1 MSVSSLGSASE
12 PEASVV
18 QSVTAEPAVA
28 ADLHVV
34 ADTTSRRRGYEPALL
49 VGAGLLAAAV
59 VAFVAGAGTS
69 PWVCAAAWPL
79 ATAVSAAAGRWRG
92 SAAARARSD
101 LRRAGVLG
109 SLVCLTAVAGVV
121 PLPQARWSVAAVAAG
136 LAATLAVRVAQPRRT
151 AARRVVLVGAQQ
163 DVEAYSADARGTGV
177 VVAGCHIVDA
187 GSALAVP
194 AVVGVPT
201 TTSLETLADLV
212 ADVRADS
219 VVVLPGRAVDS
230 DVVRRLAWALEDSRV
245 TVGVMTPVSSVS
257 PHRVRTTRL
266 GDRAVVE
273 LAPVGASTLEARVK
287 GLIDRFV
294 AALLVLA
301 VAPLLL
307 ALIVAVRLD
316 SRGGGLFVQTRV
328 GRHGKTFRMFK
339 LRTMYVDAESM
350 KQALLEDNESDGVLF
365 KIRRDPRVTRVGYW
379 LRRSS
384 LDELPQLLNVLRG
397 DMSLVGPRPA
407 LPSEVAAYDDVARRR
422 LVVKPGITGLW
433 QVSGRADLLWEES
446 LRLDIYYTEN
456 WRLLDDL
463 GIAARTVGAVTLA
476 RGAY

>member
-1 MSVSSLGSASE
+1 
-12 PEASVV
+12 
-18 QSVTAEPAVA
+18 
-28 ADLHVV
+28 
-34 ADTTSRRRGYEPALL
+34 
-49 VGAGLLAAAV
+49 
-59 VAFVAGAGTS
+59 
-69 PWVCAAAWPL
+69 
-79 ATAVSAAAGRWRG
+79 
-92 SAAARARSD
+92 
-101 LRRAGVLG
+101 
-109 SLVCLTAVAGVV
+109 
-121 PLPQARWSVAAVAAG
+121 
-136 LAATLAVRVAQPRRT
+136 
-151 AARRVVLVGAQQ
+151 VLVGAQQ

-212 ADVRADS
+212 AEVGADT
-219 VVVLPGRAVDS
+219 VVVLPGRAVDT
-230 DVVRRLAWALEDSRV
+230 DVVRRLAWALEDSSV
-245 TVGVMTPVSSVS
+245 TVGVITPVSSVS

-273 LAPVGASTLEARVK
+273 LAPVGASALEERVK

-328 GRHGKTFRMFK
+328 GRHGKTFRMYK
-339 LRTMYVDAESM
+339 LRTMFVDAESM

>member
-1 MSVSSLGSASE
+1 MSVTSLGSTSE

-18 QSVTAEPAVA
+18 ESVVA
-28 ADLHVV
+28 DHAPQADLHVV
-34 ADTTSRRRGYEPALL
+34 TDSRPRARGYWPVLAL
-49 VGAGLLAAAV
+49 GAGLLSAAV
-59 VAFVAGAGTS
+59 VAFGAAAGPV
-69 PWVCAAAWPL
+69 PWICAAVWPL
-79 ATAVSAAAGRWRG
+79 MSAVSAAASRWQ
-92 SAAARARSD
+92 APTVARTRSD
-101 LRRAGVLG
+101 LRLAAALG
-109 SLVCLTAVAGVV
+109 FVVCLAAVAGAV
-121 PLPQARWSVAAVAAG
+121 PLTQARWSIAALAAG
-136 LAATLAVRVAQPRRT
+136 VAATLAVRLARPRRT
-151 AARRVVLVGAQQ
+151 TTSRVVLVGAQQ
-163 DVEAYSADARGTGV
+163 DVESYAAEARGSDV

-194 AVVGVPT
+194 AAVGVPT
-201 TTSLETLADLV
+201 TTGIETLTELV
-212 ADVRADS
+212 ADVGADS
-219 VVVLPGRAVDS
+219 VVVLPGRATDI
-230 DVVRRLAWALEDSRV
+230 DLVRRLTWELEDSPV
-245 TVGVMTPVSSVS
+245 TLAVMTPVSSVS
-257 PHRVRTTRL
+257 AHRVRTTRL

-273 LAPVGASTLEARVK
+273 LAAVGSSALETRLK
-287 GLIDRFV
+287 GLLDRIA
-294 AALLVLA
+294 AALLILA

-307 ALIVAVRLD
+307 TLIVAVRLD

-328 GRHGKTFRMFK
+328 GRHGKTFRMYK

-397 DMSLVGPRPA
+397 EMSLVGPRPA

-456 WRLLDDL
+456 WRLVDDL